1 MCDPI
6 TVGIGTALGASAGS
20 AAAVGSL
27 ALGLGASTALS
38 VYQGEKARKSQK
50 QAADRARTE
59 ADQTFNK
66 ANPKR
71 PNPLG
76 MADANAQTMSSGAG
90 STMLT
95 GAAGVAPAGLQ
106 LGRTTLLGG

>member
-6 TVGIGTALGASAGS
+6 TVGIG
-20 AAAVGSL
+20 
-27 ALGLGASTALS
+27 LGLGASTALS
-38 VYQGEKARKSQK
+38 VYQGEKGPKSEK
-50 QAADRARTE
+50 QAADLARTA